1 MLHGGEKFINS
12 STYALYEHGHKT
24 HIIFFHSG
32 CFSSFCFSF
41 VSHHWGIHSDVC
53 TRFLSDACR
62 CTHPCLYS
70 TPSSPVY
77 RGTFS
82 VFARGEVCESVCLVW
97 GGGNSA
103 SQTNSPSPSPRN
115 SSPRLTRQRRHYFYN
130 LISSTSRSRVA
141 ERKRGEGKGGE
152 KGERAHGRKSAP
164 QQAKNPNKNQARRN
178 VKKKKKKKKRE
189 EADIIF
195 PPRTL
200 GVISQT

>member
-1 MLHGGEKFINS
+1 MFGM
-12 STYALYEHGHKT
+12 
-24 HIIFFHSG
+24 
-32 CFSSFCFSF
+32 
-41 VSHHWGIHSDVC
+41 
-53 TRFLSDACR
+53 
-62 CTHPCLYS
+62 
-70 TPSSPVY
+70 
-77 RGTFS
+77 
-82 VFARGEVCESVCLVW
+82 
-97 GGGNSA
+97 GGGQLCLPDKLPVSFSPQLISA
-103 SQTNSPSPSPRN
+103 ADKTAAT
-115 SSPRLTRQRRHYFYN
+115 LF
-130 LISSTSRSRVA
+130 LKISSTSRSRVA